1 MRSFRTAVRKVDA
14 CVFASRNA
22 SSSES
27 GASEGEGEGTCA
39 CVATAQTSAISTA
52 RGIALGLESFSILSP
67 RWAEYTQESI
77 NRRLIDHRK
86 LMSGFKNVSF
96 TATSVQQFVQMFS
109 VDLFPQAVYVDF
121 DNVRERIERVIPN
134 MGRDLRARNELARTP
149 SEVFE

>member
-1 MRSFRTAVRKVDA
+1 M
-14 CVFASRNA
+14 FASRNA

-39 CVATAQTSAISTA
+39 RVATAQTSAISTA

-86 LMSGFKNVSF
+86 SMARLEDVAF
-96 TATSVQQFVQMFS
+96 AAASVKEFVD
-109 VDLFPQAVYVDF
+109 VAPIDLFPQAVYVDF
-121 DNVRERIERVIPN
+121 DRV
-134 MGRDLRARNELARTP
+134 
-149 SEVFE
+149 